1 MEEKIIEYR
10 ARHNMSQV
18 EFAKLVGVDRATIIR
33 AENGKGISK
42 LTEAKIKMAIEK
54 EASTNV

>member
-42 LTEAKIKMAIEK
+42 LTLAKIKMLLEK
-54 EASTNV
+54 EDGNV

>member
-18 EFAKLVGVDRATIIR
+18 KFAKLVGVDRATIIR

-42 LTEAKIKMAIEK
+42 LTEAKIKILLEK
-54 EASTNV
+54 EDGNV